1 MAATRERHIDVRK
14 QVRLSPAKS
23 LRLCVSGI
31 GHRLLRSGL
40 TTAVVVLAVAF
51 FMFML
56 VESAFVSAT
65 AQGVGQE
72 ISAHRQADRFLAI
85 ITDKPSVIV
94 HLRRLS
100 AVAEDP
106 GRAAMYAN
114 VSGFEPA
121 RLKHLAQTCR
131 LERRYTRFFDD
142 LRVGQRVI
150 LVRKASDRQIFRYL
164 RDDSNWQQFAMNLGS
179 LRSLRLP
186 ETIEQFKEFVDGFA
200 DFERELGE
208 FEQAWNAAIVDLST
222 GMSRITGDTVLARW
236 LPSATP
242 EQLTGWR
249 QVVHAAGFALDD
261 KDLAHIVESLRLA
274 RTRDEISQELNSSPK
289 KARWRKLFREKVSL
303 DNKMRR
309 LNDARAVQILDEKY
323 DREQLKQVS
332 GLVVYSERLAELEQ
346 VLSIKSDE
354 EAGGA
359 LTRRQMFL
367 LAISFVVC
375 MVGIA
380 NAMLMAITE
389 RFREIA
395 TMKCLGAT
403 DGVIMAQFMME
414 AGIQGL
420 AGGAVGVLIGFA
432 LASLKDGAVFG
443 SYLLT
448 YFPLGNVLVCSVI
461 AMLAG
466 MALATL
472 ASLYPSWAASRMA
485 PMEAMRVE

>member
-1 MAATRERHIDVRK
+1 MAATRERQIDVRK

-23 LRLCVSGI
+23 LRLCVNGI

-40 TTAVVVLAVAF
+40 TTTVVVLAVAF

-56 VESAFVSAT
+56 AESAFVSAT

-72 ISAHRQADRFLAI
+72 IATHRQADRFLAI

-106 GRAAMYAN
+106 GRAVMYAD
-114 VSGFEPA
+114 VSGFDPA
-121 RLKHLAQTCR
+121 RLKRLAQLCR

-150 LVRKASDRQIFRYL
+150 LVKKASGRQIFRYL
-164 RDDSNWQQFAMNLGS
+164 DDDEHWQHFATNLRS
-179 LRSLRLP
+179 LKSLRLP
-186 ETIEQFKEFVDGFA
+186 ETVDQFKDFVDGFA
-200 DFERELGE
+200 DFERELRE
-208 FEQAWNAAIVDLST
+208 FERVWNAAIAGLHV
-222 GMSRITGDTVLARW
+222 GMSRITDDTSLARW
-236 LPSATP
+236 IPSATP
-242 EQLTGWR
+242 EQLAAWR
-249 QVVHAAGFALDD
+249 QVVHGAGFALDD
-261 KDLAHIVESLRLA
+261 KELSHIVESLRLA
-274 RTRDEISQELNSSPK
+274 GTRDEVSQELNSSSK
-289 KARWRKLFREKVSL
+289 KARWRELFREKTSL

-309 LNDARAVQILDEKY
+309 LNDTRAVQVLDEKY

-332 GLVVYSERLAELEQ
+332 GLVTYSERLAELEQ

-403 DGVIMAQFMME
+403 DGFIMAQFMME
-414 AGIQGL
+414 AGLQGL

-443 SYLLT
+443 SYLFK
-448 YFPLGNVLVCSVI
+448 YFPLGDVLLFSVV

-466 MALATL
+466 MALAIL